1 MKDDPL
7 KIEVRFQ
14 DMQASDSLREHA
26 LRQVHAH
33 LSRFGRDLAG
43 VTVRIADLNGPRGG
57 VDKRCR
63 ITLRGPRL
71 GESSLEE
78 RAADGY
84 AAVSAAAD
92 KAARRLGREL
102 ERVRDDRR
110 AFVRTA
116 DDR

>member
-1 MKDDPL
+1 M

-14 DMQASDSLREHA
+14 GLEASESLREHA
-26 LRQVHAH
+26 LRQVHSH

-57 VDKRCR
+57 IDKSCR
-63 ITLRGPRL
+63 ITVRGPRV

-84 AAVSAAAD
+84 AAVSAAAE
-92 KAARRLGREL
+92 KAARTVGRGL
-102 ERVRDDRR
+102 DRARDERRVGLV
-110 AFVRTA
+110 AA
-116 DDR
+116 GSS